1 MWNDVGECFK
11 AKITLILIGE
21 RPGLTS
27 PDSMGLY
34 ITWQPVRGKQDSS
47 RNCISNIRP
56 EGLGYEEACQ
66 KAYYLLK
73 ESFKRQ
79 ISGVDLKDRSVSN
92 NGQVLENHSSTNFLT
107 SPKKQ

>member
-1 MWNDVGECFK
+1 
-11 AKITLILIGE
+11 
-21 RPGLTS
+21 
-27 PDSMGLY
+27 MGLY
-34 ITWQPVRGKQDSS
+34 VTWQPVRGKQDSS

-79 ISGVDLKDRSVSN
+79 ISGVDLKDRSVSD